1 MTQSVDVSQRI
12 AGAESTRNMFKSM
25 ISSQEFDS
33 NQQFLDNSVDPLPS
47 FEMQPL
53 LGDLKRET
61 QMISQRKMM
70 ESPLIKLKQPDSII
84 SQSVDIKNF
93 TMMGELNQNQKRD
106 QKQQNLL
113 SI

>member
-1 MTQSVDVSQRI
+1 
-12 AGAESTRNMFKSM
+12 M

>member
-1 MTQSVDVSQRI
+1 
-12 AGAESTRNMFKSM
+12 M

-33 NQQFLDNSVDPLPS
+33 NQQFLDNSVYPLPN

-61 QMISQRKMM
+61 HMISQRKMM

-93 TMMGELNQNQKRD
+93 TMMGELNQNKKRD
-106 QKQQNLL
+106 QRQQNLL